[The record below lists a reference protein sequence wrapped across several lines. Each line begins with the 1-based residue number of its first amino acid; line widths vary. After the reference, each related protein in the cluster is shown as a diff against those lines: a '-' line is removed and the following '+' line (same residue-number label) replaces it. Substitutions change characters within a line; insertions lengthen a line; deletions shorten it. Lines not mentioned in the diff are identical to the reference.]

1 VNNANF
7 SKKYITLFRLPVSI
21 LVLSKTGKYMGT
33 KIETQHTVGWK
44 LLKSADLDFDFGQE
58 NESSEDDE
66 YNFYRYAGN
75 DHNLLEIDK
84 QE

>member
-1 VNNANF
+1 
-7 SKKYITLFRLPVSI
+7 
-21 LVLSKTGKYMGT
+21 MGT
-33 KIETQHTVGWK
+33 KIETQHTGGWNLPK
-44 LLKSADLDFDFGQE
+44 NTDLDFDFGQE
-58 NESSEDDE
+58 NEGSEDDE